1 LRTNGNISTYQVIV
15 LILVI
20 SAVLISC
27 EQPDGLVGSGVG
39 SASGG
44 QTYVDTFQVEAD
56 TSFAISSINT
66 GASQYVYVGSAFDIQ
81 SQGLIRFNRPLLPV
95 EWSIHSAWIELSYD
109 GGLGSDEEI
118 WIGTK
123 LLDFSWSESD
133 PPKWEDVSAA
143 STGEEWET
151 SIILNKNDEV
161 YSYQLPNVW
170 VQNWLEWKYSGSD
183 TVWTDTT
190 RNDSAMTLHM
200 TGPESF
206 ALTNLLLRFR
216 SRIATDDSLRPKL
229 FIDFTGKVDP
239 DSAEYRDT
247 LSVNVTGDLF
257 LVKNHAPETD
267 QNLFIGSGAS
277 YKTHLKF
284 DIDRMWD
291 KINSGTHH
299 IIVNR
304 SVLTLHK
311 NLTLTPDI
319 PRTESIWPFKL
330 NDIEGFIDADSSHET
345 GYTLVTTAIDS
356 ALEMVE
362 IVTTKPV
369 SEWIE
374 DSEVNFGI
382 SLHSATEGYRIDR
395 LGFYSSEAVDPALRP
410 KLIIYYTE
418 IPR

>member
-1 LRTNGNISTYQVIV
+1 MQINGNISTYQAIV

-27 EQPDGLVGSGVG
+27 EQPDGPVGSGVG
-39 SASGG
+39 SGSGG

-118 WIGTK
+118 WIGTR
-123 LLDFSWSESD
+123 LLDYSWSESD
-133 PPKWEDVSAA
+133 PPEWDDVPAGID
-143 STGEEWET
+143 GEGWET
-151 SIILNKNDEV
+151 SIILNKNDGL

-170 VQNWLEWKYSGSD
+170 VQNWLEWEYSGSD

-190 RNDSAMTLHM
+190 RSDSTMTLHM
-200 TGPESF
+200 RGPDSF
-206 ALTNLLLRFR
+206 AMSNLLLRFR
-216 SRIATDDSLRPKL
+216 SRIASEDSLRPKL

-247 LSVNVTGDLF
+247 LSINASGDLF
-257 LVKNHAPETD
+257 IVKNHNPETG
-267 QNLFIGSGAS
+267 QSLFIGSGAS
-277 YKTHLKF
+277 YKSHIKF
-284 DIDRMWD
+284 DISQMWD
-291 KINSGTHH
+291 RVNTGTHH
-299 IIVNR
+299 LIVNR

-311 NLTLTPDI
+311 NLDLTPDI

-330 NDIEGFIDADSSHET
+330 NDIEGFVDADSAHET

-362 IVTTKPV
+362 IVTTTPV

-374 DSEVNFGI
+374 DSETNFGL
-382 SLHSATEGYRIDR
+382 SLHSATEGYSIDR
-395 LGFYSSEAVDPALRP
+395 LGFYSSEAADPALRP
-410 KLIIYYTE
+410 RLIIYYTE